1 MFLKAVDDGG
11 VHVVECLHVFS
22 RDGSERSLFVTIQ
35 LFHNAGHENV
45 ARRQTKN
52 PRPPPVRLATFPA
65 DESRPLKL
73 IEEARDGLLGHE
85 TFLGQRRW
93 FRSLGTPEHRVK
105 DQELRV

>member
-1 MFLKAVDDGG
+1 MP
-11 VHVVECLHVFS
+11 
-22 RDGSERSLFVTIQ
+22 VTKT
-35 LFHNAGHENV
+35 LPAGRQKTRV
-45 ARRQTKN
+45 RRLS
-52 PRPPPVRLATFPA
+52 VSAAFPA

>member
-1 MFLKAVDDGG
+1 MPVTKTSPAGRQKTRVRRLSV
-11 VHVVECLHVFS
+11 S
-22 RDGSERSLFVTIQ
+22 QRS
-35 LFHNAGHENV
+35 
-45 ARRQTKN
+45 
-52 PRPPPVRLATFPA
+52 

>member
-1 MFLKAVDDGG
+1 MAAYTLLNVSMSLGEMEASAA
-11 VHVVECLHVFS
+11 CS
-22 RDGSERSLFVTIQ
+22 WRSSC
-35 LFHNAGHENV
+35 FHDAGHENV

-52 PRPPPVRLATFPA
+52 PRPPPVRLAAFPA
-65 DESRPLKL
+65 DEPRPLKL

-93 FRSLGTPEHRVK
+93 FRSLGTPEHRIK

>member
-1 MFLKAVDDGG
+1 MP
-11 VHVVECLHVFS
+11 
-22 RDGSERSLFVTIQ
+22 VTKTSP
-35 LFHNAGHENV
+35 AGRQKTRV
-45 ARRQTKN
+45 RRLSVSQ
-52 PRPPPVRLATFPA
+52 R
-65 DESRPLKL
+65 SRPLKL